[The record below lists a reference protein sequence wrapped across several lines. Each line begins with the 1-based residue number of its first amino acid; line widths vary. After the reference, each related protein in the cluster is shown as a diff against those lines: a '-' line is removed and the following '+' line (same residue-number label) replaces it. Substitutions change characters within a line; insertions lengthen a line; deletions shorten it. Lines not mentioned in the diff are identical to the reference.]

1 MKDAGPRV
9 VIWLILAGNTAGL
22 NPGRYLHRFAH
33 ANLLPDRV
41 LKPLSTGGQ
50 KSLAKPNEQRGET
63 MMINKLKAAAL
74 ASATMLAMAVNT
86 PAYAQEKTSFS
97 VCWSIYVGWMPWG
110 YLEDSGIMDKWA
122 EKYGIDVEIVQI
134 NDYVESINQ
143 YTAGQYDGCSMTNMD
158 ALSIPAGGGVDTT
171 ALIVGDF
178 SNGNDGIV
186 LKEGDSV
193 EALAGQNVNLVELSV
208 SHYLLAR
215 ALDGVGLSERD
226 LTVVNTSDADMIAA
240 YATSDV
246 TSVVTW
252 NPLLSEIE
260 ATPGSTE
267 VFDSSNIPGEII
279 DIMMVNT
286 ETLAA
291 NPDFGKALTGAWYEV
306 MGLMAAGDEDALTA
320 MAVASG
326 TDLDGYNAQLAT
338 TKMFYEPAEAVEF
351 TKSSELP
358 QTMQFVAEF
367 LFDKGILG
375 EGAPS
380 PEFVGVEFPDGS
392 VYGDE
397 GNVKLRFDTS
407 YMQMAADGAL

>member
-1 MKDAGPRV
+1 MFSK
-9 VIWLILAGNTAGL
+9 
-22 NPGRYLHRFAH
+22 F
-33 ANLLPDRV
+33 
-41 LKPLSTGGQ
+41 LKS
-50 KSLAKPNEQRGET
+50 
-63 MMINKLKAAAL
+63 IAAASIIALPML
-74 ASATMLAMAVNT
+74 ASSHTN
-86 PAYAQEKTSFS
+86 AQAETKKDFS

-110 YLEDSGIMDKWA
+110 YLQDSGIMKKWA
-122 EKYGIDVEIVQI
+122 DKYEITVDIVQI

-178 SNGNDGIV
+178 SNGNDGII
-186 LKEGDSV
+186 LKDKSS
-193 EALAGQNVNLVELSV
+193 LADIKGQNVNLVELSV

-215 ALDGVGLSERD
+215 ALDTVGLSERD

-240 YATSDV
+240 YATDEV

-260 ATPGSTE
+260 ANSDATR
-267 VFDSSNIPGEII
+267 VFDSAGIPGEII

-286 ETLAA
+286 ETLAD
-291 NPDFGKALTGAWYEV
+291 NPAFGKALSGAWYE
-306 MGLMAAGDEDALTA
+306 LMSIMSSDTEEGKKARTA

-326 TDLDGYNAQLAT
+326 TDLAGYDAQLAT
-338 TKMFYEPAEAVEF
+338 TKMFYKPSEAVAF
-351 TKSSELP
+351 TKSGDLP
-358 QTMQFVAEF
+358 KTMKFVAEF

-380 PEFVGVEFPDGS
+380 AEFVGVSFPDGS
-392 VYGDE
+392 LYGDKN
-397 GNVKLRFDTS
+397 NVKLRFDTT
-407 YMQMAADGAL
+407 YMQMAADGKL